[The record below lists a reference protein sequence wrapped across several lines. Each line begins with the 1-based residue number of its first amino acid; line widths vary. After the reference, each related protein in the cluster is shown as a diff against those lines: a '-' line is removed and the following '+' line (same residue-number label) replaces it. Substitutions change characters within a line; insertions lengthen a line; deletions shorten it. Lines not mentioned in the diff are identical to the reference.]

1 LADYRFLCPAADRAF
16 VESKVAPTRRG
27 AMKRKKIHEVN
38 GHKFIARFFRQFTFC
53 SHCRDF
59 MWGLGKQGYQ
69 CKGRP
74 CSSVEVALLDT
85 V

>member
-1 LADYRFLCPAADRAF
+1 
-16 VESKVAPTRRG
+16 
-27 AMKRKKIHEVN
+27 MKRKKIHEVN

-69 CKGRP
+69 CKGKPTVRR
-74 CSSVEVALLDT
+74 LLCLIQLKSNF
-85 V
+85 